1 MLRGGHEPVL
11 PPDWGRGSQLLPFC
25 PPLGIKAVGGGLL
38 PYLRP
43 AGLSRARNASGVSL
57 PHVPLTKNL
66 PVPLA
71 GGQPPWAM
79 VQSNKR
85 GPGHGGCLARDAGS
99 AMGHRA
105 PASFF
110 LVLNSSEN
118 TQVRRLAGPGRA
130 ASATH
135 PHYALPGRWWELCKA
150 GAGPCPPSP
159 TGALLW

>member
-1 MLRGGHEPVL
+1 ML
-11 PPDWGRGSQLLPFC
+11 PPDWGRGFQLLPFC
-25 PPLGIKAVGGGLL
+25 PPLSIKAVGGGLL

-57 PHVPLTKNL
+57 PPVPLTKN
-66 PVPLA
+66 PPGQWYKAISVAPA
-71 GGQPPWAM
+71 RAWTEPGGY
-79 VQSNKR
+79 
-85 GPGHGGCLARDAGS
+85 LARDAGS
-99 AMGHRA
+99 AMGHQA